1 MKAKFADGSE
11 EHYDDTPFAFGAEG
25 NIYRSADKRSVI
37 KLYDNPPDKTKEAE
51 RIARIDTL
59 INTYNPTKDDSYWVE
74 FFTWPEKRVVQPHV
88 GFRMRYVEG
97 MKTLENYF
105 LGKAFARL
113 KPEERGWFIG
123 RIAVAIKLVS
133 AANRLATM
141 GLCYP
146 DFSGKNIMV
155 DPFEGRM
162 VLIDCDS
169 LTVPGRLSATV
180 EGTTTFRAPE
190 IVMHT
195 VPVPSVKT
203 DRHALAVLLYWWLL
217 LWHPLKGDKRFDA
230 DPDRDDYL
238 CFGADA
244 IYIEHPTDTSNR
256 ASKQVLKAKMLGP
269 ELEKLF
275 RTAFVDGLHNPDKRP
290 LPFQWQTAL
299 YHAYDQIIP
308 CASPQ
313 CDWRFFIATNTQ
325 HLACPRCSQP
335 VEKPSTLPFLYLMAH
350 RRTGDPNDYAT
361 DESKAHYVV
370 GWPGKTL
377 HQWHMRPDAAPG
389 YTDRNNIPDPS
400 PRALF
405 EYDEHNNQWYLKNLA
420 GYEMYY
426 HWAQDGINQWRPWAT
441 NTSVPL
447 VAGMVLQLGSPPVHF
462 RANVTIAKIG

>member
-1 MKAKFADGSE
+1 MKVKFADGSE
-11 EHYDDTPFAFGAEG
+11 ENYDDTAFAFGAEG

-51 RIARIDTL
+51 RIARIDVL
-59 INTYNPTKDDSYWVE
+59 INNLNPTKGDSYWAE

-97 MKTLENYF
+97 MKTLENYY
-105 LGKAFARL
+105 LGKAYKNL
-113 KPEERGWFIG
+113 KPEARGWFIG

-169 LTVPGRLSATV
+169 LTVPGKLKPTV

-190 IVMHT
+190 IYMHT

-203 DRHALAVLLYWWLL
+203 DRHSLAVLLYQWLL
-217 LWHPLKGDKRFDA
+217 LWHPLSGDKHFDA
-230 DPDRDDYL
+230 DPEKDDL
-238 CFGADA
+238 MRFGSHAL
-244 IYIEHPTDTSNR
+244 YIENPTDTSNQ
-256 ASKQVLKAKMLGP
+256 AKGQKLKAHMLGP

-275 RTAFVDGLHNPDKRP
+275 RTAFVDGLHNPNKRP

-308 CASPQ
+308 CSSPN
-313 CDWRFFIATNTQ
+313 CDWRFFIATNTPR
-325 HLACPRCSQP
+325 LTCPNCQQP
-335 VEKPSTLPFLYLMAH
+335 LDKPATLPFLYLMPH
-350 RRTGDPNDYAT
+350 KRTGDPNDYVT
-361 DESKAHYVV
+361 DKSKAHYVV

-377 HQWHMRPDAAPG
+377 HQWHIRPDAAPG
-389 YTDRNNIPDPS
+389 YSDASNIPDPS
-400 PRALF
+400 PRAMF
-405 EYDEHNNQWYLKNLA
+405 EYDEHGKQWYLKNLA
-420 GYEMYY
+420 EHTMYY
-426 HWAQDGINQWRPWAT
+426 RFAQDGANQWRPWQP
-441 NTSVPL
+441 NTIAPL
-447 VAGMVLQLGSPPVHF
+447 LPGIMLQLGSPPVHF

>member
-1 MKAKFADGSE
+1 MKVKFADGSE
-11 EHYDDTPFAFGAEG
+11 EQYDDSPFAFGAEG
-25 NIYRSADKRSVI
+25 NIYRSTDKKFVI
-37 KLYDNPPDKTKEAE
+37 KLYDNPPDKAKETE

-59 INTYNPTKDDSYWVE
+59 ITTYNPTKDDSYWAE

-97 MKTLENYF
+97 MKTLEHYF

-217 LWHPLKGDKRFDA
+217 LWHPLNGDKRLDA
-230 DPDRDDYL
+230 DPDKDDYL
-238 CFGADA
+238 RYGSGAL
-244 IYIEHPTDTSNR
+244 YIEHPADTSNR
-256 ASKQVLKAKMLGP
+256 ASKQVLKASILGP

-308 CASPQ
+308 CASPR
-313 CDWRFFIATNTQ
+313 CDWRFFIATSTPR
-325 HLACPRCSQP
+325 LTCPRCQQP
-335 VEKPSTLPFLYLMAH
+335 LGKPPTLPFLYLMAH

-377 HQWHMRPDAAPG
+377 HQWHVRPDAAPG

-400 PRALF
+400 PHAVF
-405 EYDEHNNQWYLKNLA
+405 EYDEHNNQWYLKNQT
-420 GYEMYY
+420 GYDMYY
-426 HWAQDGINQWRPWAT
+426 RWPQDGANQWRPWSP

-447 VAGMVLQLGSPPVHF
+447 VSGMVLQLGSPPVHF
-462 RANVTIAKIG
+462 RANITIAKVG